1 MYLKERKLIPSDVYE
16 LPFEVTIENKL
27 RSFQFKLLLNIIP
40 TNQCLWKISIKTSP
54 QCKACN
60 LPTETSNHKFY
71 ECPAAKSFWRDVLN
85 WWNFKCPENITPSA
99 TEILYGYESKS
110 SNFNAFNHHPLIA
123 GYLIHLARL
132 EANLRP

>member
-1 MYLKERKLIPSDVYE
+1 M
-16 LPFEVTIENKL
+16 
-27 RSFQFKLLLNIIP
+27 
-40 TNQCLWKISIKTSP
+40 SIKTFP
-54 QCKACN
+54 QCEACN
-60 LPTETSNHKFY
+60 LPTETANHKFY

-110 SNFNAFNHHPLIA
+110 SNFNAFNHHPLIIA

-132 EANLRP
+132 EANLRPRDSMFSLFFWKLKFNVKEN

>member
-1 MYLKERKLIPSDVYE
+1 M
-16 LPFEVTIENKL
+16 
-27 RSFQFKLLLNIIP
+27 
-40 TNQCLWKISIKTSP
+40 SIKTSP
-54 QCKACN
+54 QCEACN
-60 LPTETSNHKFY
+60 LSTETSNHKFY

-132 EANLRP
+132 EANLRPRDSMFSLFFWKLKFNVKENFIAIKTGNHTKYRNEWTSLCISDNYAL